1 METTILTPILS
12 LDVELE
18 IGTLIKEYPSGT
30 YDGPYEIKPKHNEQI
45 LNTKDKTMTDDL
57 TVEEIPYS
65 EVTNPQGGVTV
76 YIE

>member
-1 METTILTPILS
+1 MEAPVITPTLS

-18 IGTLIKEYPSGT
+18 LGTIIEKSSEI

-45 LNTKDKTMTDDL
+45 LNTKDKTLKDDL

-65 EVTNPQGGVTV
+65 EVTNPQGGTTV